1 MIVWYLTSWYI
12 GVVLREICTFATD
25 SWYVHKSKDG
35 GIVGNS
41 DETDK
46 LWAGAGWW
54 SFWEFSFDI
63 NIFFIFSVALWHR
76 VGSLKCKFL
85 NLK

>member
-12 GVVLREICTFATD
+12 GVVLCEICTFATA

-35 GIVGNS
+35 GTGGNS

-46 LWAGAGWW
+46 LWAGTGGSFKWL
-54 SFWEFSFDI
+54 FWEFSFDI
-63 NIFFIFSVALWHR
+63 NIFFIFSVAL
-76 VGSLKCKFL
+76 
-85 NLK
+85 